1 MPLSS
6 AEERRSLKANV
17 LGSIPRGAANV
28 ARGQGGYGPV
38 CKTGET
44 GSIPVRASK
53 TLQWLERRG
62 TDLLNRH
69 MLVRIQSGAPP
80 IFFHG
85 RVAQWM
91 SADLLH
97 RRMHVRIVSR
107 SPTWRVNWAGAQ
119 RRLLS
124 DRPAVPV
131 RIVLSTLRQIPRAW
145 RTGVRA
151 WLPTKTCEFDSHCPH
166 QKPTFV

>member
-69 MLVRIQSGAPP
+69 MPVRIQSGAPL
-80 IFFHG
+80 IFSST
-85 RVAQWM
+85 A
-91 SADLLH
+91 SADFLD

-107 SPTWRVNWAGAQ
+107 SPTRRVNW
-119 RRLLS
+119 
-124 DRPAVPV
+124 
-131 RIVLSTLRQIPRAW
+131 
-145 RTGVRA
+145 
-151 WLPTKTCEFDSHCPH
+151 
-166 QKPTFV
+166 